1 MHRNTLL
8 FISLL
13 AVVAALLFG
22 FNVGRRFVQPVT
34 DNPQPTTQTTPLS
47 TPKTMLTTYT
57 NSLCGISFQYPE
69 SLTKLEAT
77 AGAMF
82 VDAQNASASVALACQ
97 ADIPRVPLPPDR
109 IEEVVIESTSGTTVS
124 AMLYHDASEKDG
136 TPIDRLIFTHPTNG
150 LDVFIAGLGTAFQ
163 TIISSL
169 KIL

>member
-22 FNVGRRFVQPVT
+22 FNVGRRFVQPTT
-34 DNPQPTTQTTPLS
+34 DNQQLTTKTTPS
-47 TPKTMLTTYT
+47 PSPKTSLVIYT

-77 AGAMF
+77 AGAIF
-82 VDAQNASASVALACQ
+82 VDPQNASASVALACQ
-97 ADIPRVPLPPDR
+97 ADIPRVPLPPDQ
-109 IEEVVIESTSGTTVS
+109 IEDIVIESTTGATL
-124 AMLYHDASEKDG
+124 AAQLFHDASAKDG
-136 TPIDRLIFTHPTNG
+136 TPIDKLIFTHPTNG
-150 LDVFIAGLGTAFQ
+150 LDIFLAGLGTTFEQ
-163 TIISSL
+163 IIASL